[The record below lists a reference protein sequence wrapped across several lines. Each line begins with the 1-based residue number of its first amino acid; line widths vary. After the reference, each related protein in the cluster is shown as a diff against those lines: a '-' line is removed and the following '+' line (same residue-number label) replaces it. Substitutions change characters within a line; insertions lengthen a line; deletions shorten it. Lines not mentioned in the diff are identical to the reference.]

1 MDPGVVGYNAMIK
14 GYCKFGMMNDAL
26 TCVQRMKDGDHSPDE
41 FTYSTIIDG
50 YVKQNDL
57 HNALKLFGQM
67 VKQKCKPNVVTYTS
81 LINGF
86 CRTGDSSRAE
96 KTFEEMRSSGLKPNV
111 VTYTILIGCFCKEG
125 KISKACSF
133 FELML
138 LNRCIPNDVTFNYL
152 INGLTNNVATAVSNK
167 ANESLEIKASLMMD
181 FFRTMI
187 SDGWEQRV
195 AAYNSVLICLCH
207 HKMVNAAL
215 QLRDKMTGKGIF
227 PDPVSFAALVYGLCL
242 EGRSKEWKNTISCKL
257 NEWELQIAVKY
268 SQKLNQF
275 LPKGLTSEASKVF
288 HTLLEGVKLHIQENN
303 LIVSARNRS

>member
-1 MDPGVVGYNAMIK
+1 MGASVRRE
-14 GYCKFGMMNDAL
+14 KFQKLAL
-26 TCVQRMKDGDHSPDE
+26 
-41 FTYSTIIDG
+41 
-50 YVKQNDL
+50 
-57 HNALKLFGQM
+57 
-67 VKQKCKPNVVTYTS
+67 
-81 LINGF
+81 
-86 CRTGDSSRAE
+86 
-96 KTFEEMRSSGLKPNV
+96 
-111 VTYTILIGCFCKEG
+111 
-125 KISKACSF
+125 F

-138 LNRCIPNDVTFNYL
+138 QNRCIPNDVTFNYL
-152 INGLTNNVATAVSNK
+152 INGLTNNVATAISNK

-227 PDPVSFAALVYGLCL
+227 PDPVSLAALVYGLCL
-242 EGRSKEWKNTISCKL
+242 EGRSKEWQNTISCKL

-275 LPKGLTSEASKVF
+275 LPEGLTSEASKVF
-288 HTLLEGVKLHIQENN
+288 HALLESVKLHIQENN